1 MSKSPGSGAFKGTK
15 IRVVCSCMR
24 LSQMS
29 NEQVVASLRALV
41 GEGNRIVAKIV
52 AYLVEVE
59 ERRIHL
65 ELACSSMFD
74 FAVRKLG
81 FSNGEAFR
89 RITAARLA
97 RRFPRIIDAI
107 ASGRVHLS
115 NLVLLRDHFSEENV
129 EELLERAAGKSKR
142 EVEELVARLAPK
154 PDVASSI
161 RKVPERVVLAVQS
174 PLRAAAV
181 GKSPTPTPQ
190 VQVQPLSEARYRVQ
204 LTASA
209 QLRDKL
215 EHARRLMSHRHPSG
229 DLAAVVEEALD
240 LLIEKLEKA
249 KLGKTDR
256 PRESTRPSTSPP
268 KDAARVTAAARREVV
283 SRDGLQCS
291 FIGMNGERC
300 PAREHLEFDH
310 RMPRALGGTGEAAN
324 VRLLCRSHN
333 RLAAEQVFGR
343 EYVAER
349 IDLRQKKCGTGVETK
364 ERVRGALRAMGFRV
378 AEAERAITTL
388 DAAGWDD
395 RPIELLVRDAIGAIT

>member
-1 MSKSPGSGAFKGTK
+1 
-15 IRVVCSCMR
+15 MR

-29 NEQVVASLRALV
+29 NEQVVESLQALV

-74 FAVRKLG
+74 FCVRKLG
-81 FSNGEAFR
+81 FSDGEAFR

-97 RRFPRIIDAI
+97 RRFPRILDAI

-115 NLVLLRDHFSEENV
+115 NLVLLRDHFSEDNV
-129 EELLERAAGKSKR
+129 EELLDRAAGRSKR
-142 EVEELVARLAPK
+142 EVEARLAPK
-154 PDVASSI
+154 PDLASSI
-161 RKVPERVVLAVQS
+161 RKLPERVALPVQNRL
-174 PLRAAAV
+174 PV
-181 GKSPTPTPQ
+181 DTPPTSKPQ
-190 VQVQPLSEARYRVQ
+190 LQARMQPLSEARYRVQ

-215 EHARRLMSHRHPSG
+215 EHAGRLLSHRHPSG
-229 DLAAVVEEALD
+229 DLATVIEEAVD

-256 PRESTRPSTSPP
+256 PRASTSTTAPRDP
-268 KDAARVTAAARREVV
+268 ARVTASARREVV

-291 FIGMNGERC
+291 FIGTNGERC
-300 PAREHLEFDH
+300 PSREHLEFDH
-310 RMPRALGGTGEAAN
+310 QTPRALGGTGEAAN

-349 IDLRQKKCGTGVETK
+349 IDLRHRKCGAGVETK
-364 ERVRGALRAMGFRV
+364 ERVRGALRAMGFRA

-388 DAAGWDD
+388 DAGAWDD
-395 RPIELLVRDAIGAIT
+395 RPIELLVRDAIGVIT

>member
-1 MSKSPGSGAFKGTK
+1 
-15 IRVVCSCMR
+15 MR

-29 NEQVVASLRALV
+29 NEQVVASLRTLV

-52 AYLVEVE
+52 AFLVEVE
-59 ERRIHL
+59 ERRIYL

-74 FAVRKLG
+74 FCVRKLG
-81 FSNGEAFR
+81 FSDGEAFR
-89 RITAARLA
+89 RITASRLA
-97 RRFPRIIDAI
+97 RRFPRIIDAV

-115 NLVLLRDHFSEENV
+115 NLVLLRDHFSEDNV
-129 EELLERAAGKSKR
+129 EDLLERAAGRSKR

-161 RKVPERVVLAVQS
+161 RKVPERVVLAVQNTL
-174 PLRAAAV
+174 PAAAV
-181 GKSPTPTPQ
+181 GKPPRPKPQ
-190 VQVQPLSEARYRVQ
+190 VLVQPLSEARYRVQ

-215 EHARRLMSHRHPSG
+215 EHARRLKSHSHPNG
-229 DLAAVVEEALD
+229 DLATVIEEAVD

-256 PRESTRPSTSPP
+256 PRQSVGASPVPP
-268 KDAARVTAAARREVV
+268 KDAARVTASARREVI

-291 FIGMNGERC
+291 FIGTNGERC

-333 RLAAEQVFGR
+333 RLAAERVFGR
-343 EYVAER
+343 DFVAER
-349 IDLRQKKCGTGVETK
+349 IDLRQKKCGAGVETK
-364 ERVRGALRAMGFRV
+364 ERVRRALRAMGFRV
-378 AEAERAITTL
+378 AEADRAITTL
-388 DAAGWDD
+388 DAVDWDD
-395 RPIELLVRDAIGAIT
+395 GPIELLVRDAIAVIT